1 MQAYRLEP
9 TKSSPEVILDPAGIV
24 RLSGRSILENS
35 AEFYEP
41 VIDWINKYIEN
52 PAELTCVDIRLEY
65 FNSATAKFIITLIK
79 RITRVCLNNKKYKV
93 NWYYEDGDEDIL
105 ERGEYIASVLE
116 SSFNFIKVKL

>member
-1 MQAYRLEP
+1 MHAYKLEQ
-9 TKSSPEVILDPAGIV
+9 TKSSPEVILDPTGIV

-41 VIDWINKYIEN
+41 VIEWINQYIEN
-52 PAELTCVDIRLEY
+52 PADLTCVDIRLEY
-65 FNSATAKFIITLIK
+65 FNSATAKFIINLIK
-79 RITRVCLNNKKYKV
+79 RITRVCMKDKKYKV

-116 SSFNFIKVKL
+116 SDFNFIKIIL

>member
-1 MQAYRLEP
+1 MQAYKLEQ
-9 TKSSPEVILDPAGIV
+9 TKSSPEVILDPKGIV

-41 VIDWINKYIEN
+41 VIDWINQYIEN
-52 PAELTCVDIRLEY
+52 PADLTCVDIRLEY
-65 FNSATAKFIITLIK
+65 FNSATAKFIINLIK
-79 RITRVCLNNKKYKV
+79 RITRVCMKNKKYKV

-116 SSFNFIKVKL
+116 SEFNFIKIVL